1 MSLISNRENF
11 EEEVTKSTGN
21 LRGFQVKFYLSIT
34 PLEQTKGLNT
44 EGTIAEMKILGI
56 IRWEFFSLKYH
67 TSSLA
72 TR

>member
-34 PLEQTKGLNT
+34 TLEQTKGLNT
-44 EGTIAEMKILGI
+44 GGTIAEMKILGI
-56 IRWEFFSLKYH
+56 IRWEFFFIKISYFLPGN
-67 TSSLA
+67 
-72 TR
+72 